1 MIKKEDYVEIKILGP
16 GCPKCK
22 QTEEI
27 VRQAVAEE
35 GIAADIEKVTD
46 VMKIAGYGVFG
57 TPAVIVDGEVKSVGK
72 IPKKEDIK
80 TWIKK

>member
-1 MIKKEDYVEIKILGP
+1 MNFMEIKVLGP

-72 IPKKEDIK
+72 IPKKEDVK